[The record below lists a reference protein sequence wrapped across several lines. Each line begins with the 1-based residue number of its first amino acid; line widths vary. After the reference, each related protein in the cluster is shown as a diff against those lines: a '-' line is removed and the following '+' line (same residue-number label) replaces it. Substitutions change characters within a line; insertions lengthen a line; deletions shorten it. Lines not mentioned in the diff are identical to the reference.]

1 MAIPS
6 HVIQRY
12 ARTHGLDFYEAAREL
27 GKRNRGKRK
36 KGAKAATKQWTPEQ
50 IRRARWD
57 LHYD

>member
-12 ARTHGLDFYEAAREL
+12 AKTHGLDFYEAAREL
-27 GKRNRGKRK
+27 GKRNRGRK
-36 KGAKAATKQWTPEQ
+36 KGAKQTAKQWTPEQ